1 MEELLDMM
9 RKNRISR
16 AKILIIDIEGNAKFM
31 IIPHEGLKEA
41 GETISID
48 GSSISG
54 LTTVDTSDV
63 VARIDTESAVY
74 VDDELILFSTI
85 EHEDGHPLEGD
96 PRGILNAVL
105 ADAESYGYF
114 FIKPELE
121 FFILQNGKPLD
132 SKGYMDTG
140 EGLQIISDTISSTGV
155 PVERYHH
162 ENGPGQYEIEP
173 LMAPAVQ
180 SCDNI
185 VLLRE
190 VLREKARDRQKTVT
204 FMPKPL
210 EGKAGSGMHFHILLE
225 KKGENC
231 FQSLSQN
238 ALYFIGGL
246 MAHARGITAITNPS
260 INSYKR
266 LIPHFEAPVYI
277 SWGRSNRS
285 ALIRIPLG
293 GKTRIEYRSPDP
305 LCNPYLA
312 LALILA
318 AGVEGMRKK
327 KEPPPEVTEDI
338 FTSQNS
344 YETLPTSL
352 SEALDTLNE
361 DPLVRKVMGEHLVE
375 EFIAL
380 KKEEINTYSHQIT
393 AWEYDH
399 YL

>member
-1 MEELLDMM
+1 
-9 RKNRISR
+9 
-16 AKILIIDIEGNAKFM
+16 
-31 IIPHEGLKEA
+31 
-41 GETISID
+41 
-48 GSSISG
+48 
-54 LTTVDTSDV
+54 
-63 VARIDTESAVY
+63 
-74 VDDELILFSTI
+74 
-85 EHEDGHPLEGD
+85 
-96 PRGILNAVL
+96 
-105 ADAESYGYF
+105 
-114 FIKPELE
+114 
-121 FFILQNGKPLD
+121 
-132 SKGYMDTG
+132 
-140 EGLQIISDTISSTGV
+140 
-155 PVERYHH
+155 
-162 ENGPGQYEIEP
+162 
-173 LMAPAVQ
+173 
-180 SCDNI
+180 
-185 VLLRE
+185 
-190 VLREKARDRQKTVT
+190 
-204 FMPKPL
+204 
-210 EGKAGSGMHFHILLE
+210 
-225 KKGENC
+225 
-231 FQSLSQN
+231 
-238 ALYFIGGL
+238 